1 MAAAKKDKG
10 NLVATVEAMQR
21 RALIKSP
28 GNDSEKVL
36 QLPLWPAEMRAIPN
50 DYARS
55 ALFTVRN
62 KKTPREAMMGH
73 EVFHTSQDV
82 QIYYTGIELRADDD
96 ELVWQQVLE
105 YAKHFPLGQPVSFT
119 LYQLCTDLD
128 WPINGRYYQRA
139 EECLDRLQAS
149 AIKFVSKR
157 LGSLE
162 SLSMI
167 KRYRMVG
174 RGSRGARC
182 EVEIDGE
189 MVYLFAG
196 HHYTQVVW
204 TKYRK
209 LSPVSRR
216 LYDYLASHKEP
227 YPLALD
233 TFNRMCA
240 SLCNRPKKWAE
251 MVRESC
257 EELKQAGLVD
267 AAWVHEGMIRAQ
279 R

>member
-1 MAAAKKDKG
+1 
-10 NLVATVEAMQR
+10 
-21 RALIKSP
+21 
-28 GNDSEKVL
+28 
-36 QLPLWPAEMRAIPN
+36 
-50 DYARS
+50 
-55 ALFTVRN
+55 
-62 KKTPREAMMGH
+62 MGH

-149 AIKFVSKR
+149 AIKFISKR

-182 EVEIDGE
+182 EVEIE
-189 MVYLFAG
+189 
-196 HHYTQVVW
+196 
-204 TKYRK
+204 
-209 LSPVSRR
+209 
-216 LYDYLASHKEP
+216 LASHRER
-227 YPLALD
+227 LGEGLD
-233 TFNRMCA
+233 
-240 SLCNRPKKWAE
+240 
-251 MVRESC
+251 
-257 EELKQAGLVD
+257 
-267 AAWVHEGMIRAQ
+267 AQ
-279 R
+279 LSAVGADEADLTGTNAVVVPVFWLLRRCYG